1 MEEKIGEEN
10 GEERNK
16 KRKVEKSVEDKENAA
31 VSETG
36 FLGIIGGGVAV
47 VGFLGVLSSLYNT
60 EPNYDSLTNND
71 INKKEGTEGEDK
83 DHLVKRT
90 RSEESEL
97 AEATGMMEQT
107 L

>member
-1 MEEKIGEEN
+1 MIFTISYRGETTLEEKIGEEN

-31 VSETG
+31 VSDTG

-60 EPNYDSLTNND
+60 EPNDDSLTNND

-83 DHLVKRT
+83 DHLVKRA
-90 RSEESEL
+90 RSEES
-97 AEATGMMEQT
+97 
-107 L
+107 